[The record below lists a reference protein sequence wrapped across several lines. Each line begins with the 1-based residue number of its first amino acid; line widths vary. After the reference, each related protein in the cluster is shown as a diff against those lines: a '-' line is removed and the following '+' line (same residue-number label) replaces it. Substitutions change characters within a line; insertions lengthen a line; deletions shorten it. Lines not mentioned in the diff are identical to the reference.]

1 MVAAPDTV
9 TAVRSAG
16 GWLFDSVMAGWDV
29 QALVRDLADARPLR
43 ILGVRA
49 VDLDAALTSPV
60 HGPQPHVLAVDA
72 RLYEA
77 HAGVRKMVLR
87 ALDHALTE
95 VLLWGEDCPS
105 DLDGEAGPVE
115 YRISVAARAFKS
127 QALAAA
133 AAPVESVTDTEVLR
147 SGEIAPSLVPA

>member
-9 TAVRSAG
+9 TVVRSAG
-16 GWLFDSVMAGWDV
+16 GWLFDCVMAGWDV
-29 QALVRDLADARPLR
+29 QALVRDLDDVRPLR

-60 HGPQPHVLAVDA
+60 HGPQPHVLAVDG
-72 RLYEA
+72 RLYESDSR
-77 HAGVRKMVLR
+77 VRKMVLR

-95 VLLWGEDCPS
+95 VLLWGDGCPS

-115 YRISVAARAFKS
+115 YQISVAARAFKS

-133 AAPVESVTDTEVLR
+133 EAPVESVTDTEVLR
-147 SGEIAPSLVPA
+147 GGELRPTLVPA